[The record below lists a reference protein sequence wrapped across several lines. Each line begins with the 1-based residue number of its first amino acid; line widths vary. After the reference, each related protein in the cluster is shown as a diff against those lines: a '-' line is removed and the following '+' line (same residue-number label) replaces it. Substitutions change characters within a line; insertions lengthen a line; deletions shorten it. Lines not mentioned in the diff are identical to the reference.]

1 MTESVLVIDND
12 PSIVELLSY
21 LFQDEGLTVHT
32 ALDGADGVMLATA
45 YKPDV
50 IVCDLLMER
59 LDGFQVLQT
68 IRANPALS
76 HATVIVVSAKCYKP
90 DITRARELGADAFLV
105 KPFNRH
111 DILAAMNRV
120 HDSRAA

>member
-21 LFQDEGLTVHT
+21 LFQEEGLTVHR
-32 ALDGADGVMLATA
+32 ALDGAEGVMRATA
-45 YKPDV
+45 CKPDV

-59 LDGFQVLQT
+59 LDGFQVLQA
-68 IRANPALS
+68 IRGNPELS
-76 HATVIVVSAKCYKP
+76 HATLIVVSAKCYKP
-90 DITRARELGADAFLV
+90 DIARARELGADAFLV

>member
-45 YKPDV
+45 HKPDV

-59 LDGFQVLQT
+59 LDGFQVLQA
-68 IRANPALS
+68 IRANPELS

-90 DITRARELGADAFLV
+90 DIARAKELGADAFLV
-105 KPFNRH
+105 KPFDRH
-111 DILAAMNRV
+111 HLLAAMNRA
-120 HDSRAA
+120 HESKAA